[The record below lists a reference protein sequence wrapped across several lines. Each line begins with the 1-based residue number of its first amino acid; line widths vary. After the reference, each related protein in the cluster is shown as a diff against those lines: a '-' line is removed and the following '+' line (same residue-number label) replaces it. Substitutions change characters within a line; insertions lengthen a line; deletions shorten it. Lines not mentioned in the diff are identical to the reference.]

1 MALLDLYG
9 YVDRNRDSWRELPD
23 GKPLVLEYATQPD
36 QASRSATEQW
46 KKNMDAVGIRIVF
59 KTAKWPE
66 NLKASSAGKLMMWGV
81 GWTVNTPDAEN
92 FLDLAY
98 GPNKGQA
105 NKARFA
111 LPAYDRAYRAQK
123 VLPDGPERQALIDE
137 CKRLVVAY
145 MPFRVHVHRIF
156 TDLVQPWVV
165 GYDRNLFT
173 GMGRTWRYLDID
185 PRLRDPARGA

>member
-1 MALLDLYG
+1 M
-9 YVDRNRDSWRELPD
+9 REDEAARERPD
-23 GKPLVLEYATQPD
+23 GQPLVLEYATQPD
-36 QASRSATEQW
+36 QASRAAIEQW

-81 GWTVNTPDAEN
+81 GWTVNTPDAED
-92 FLDLAY
+92 FLNLAY

-105 NKARFA
+105 NKSRFD
-111 LPAYDRAYRAQK
+111 LQAYNRIYRAQR

-137 CKRLVVAY
+137 AKRLVVAY

-173 GMGRTWRYLDID
+173 GMGRTWRYLDVD
-185 PRLRDPARGA
+185 TSLRASSPGV